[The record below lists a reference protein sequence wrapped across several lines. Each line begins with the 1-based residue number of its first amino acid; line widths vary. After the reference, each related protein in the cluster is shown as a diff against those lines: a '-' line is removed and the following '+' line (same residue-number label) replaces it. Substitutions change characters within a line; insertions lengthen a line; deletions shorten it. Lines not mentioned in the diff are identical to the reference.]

1 MWRSPLPESDLD
13 GSDLDTREGARLIGR
28 ALAKRRALLITGVI
42 LAALYTG
49 FKVAVPVIFRSI
61 VNKGFADGHP
71 TGARLLPL
79 IFLVIAMGLGQSTAG
94 GFRRYFAIRM
104 STRIATD
111 LRQRLFE
118 HWQRLSFGF
127 HDRVQTGQLM
137 ARANSDLEQVQNF
150 VVYIPLLFANL
161 LTFVAA
167 VVFMFAIDVPMAIA
181 AVSVLP
187 LLVLA
192 ARMMARRLSP
202 IVARIQQRLSD
213 LTTVVEESI
222 AGVRVVKA
230 LGREEEQVRRLT
242 VVADQV
248 REEALGAARARAT
261 YVPLLIALPSLATL
275 VVFWYGA
282 RQVISGHME
291 LGDLISFMFFIGLL
305 IWPLQLIG
313 ELTAQWKRAVA
324 SAARAHGVLDQDP
337 QIVDLPGARAV
348 PRGDGHISFVDVRF
362 SYDGGRVVLNDLSFE
377 VPAGSSVAVVGP
389 TGCGK
394 STVARLIPRF
404 YEVDSGH
411 ILIDG
416 CDIREMTVRSLRDR
430 IAIVFEDTF
439 LFSDTI
445 RENIAYGCL
454 DADDDRIMEAAR
466 LSRADDFIA
475 ALPEGLDTVV
485 GEQGMTLSGGQ
496 RQRLAIARALLT
508 DPEILILDSATTSV
522 DAAVENQI
530 RDALEVVMD
539 GRTTVIVADRPATVS
554 LAKEVIYLER
564 GQLVS
569 QGSHRELMKNFPKY
583 QRLMAPSGDGVAAS

>member
-1 MWRSPLPESDLD
+1 MPDPSILEAEE
-13 GSDLDTREGARLIGR
+13 LDTGQGARLIGR
-28 ALAKRRALLITGVI
+28 ALARRKAVLVTGVV

-49 FKVAVPVIFRSI
+49 FKVAVPVIFRSV
-61 VNKGFADGHP
+61 VNKGFADGQP
-71 TGARLLPL
+71 TGARLYPL
-79 IFLVIAMGLGQSTAG
+79 IALLLVMALGQSAAG

-104 STRIATD
+104 STRVATD

-137 ARANSDLEQVQNF
+137 ARANSDLEQIQNF

-161 LTFVAA
+161 LTF
-167 VVFMFAIDVPMAIA
+167 IA
-181 AVSVLP
+181 AVAFMFVINVTMAAAALAVLP
-187 LLVLA
+187 FLVLT
-192 ARMMARRLSP
+192 ARMMAKRLSP

-230 LGREEEQVRRLT
+230 LGREEEQVRQLT
-242 VVADQV
+242 VVADEV
-248 REEALGAARARAT
+248 RDEALAAARARAI
-261 YVPLLIALPSLATL
+261 YVPLLITLPSVATL
-275 VVFWYGA
+275 TVFWYGA
-282 RQVISGHME
+282 RQVISGQLE

-305 IWPLQLIG
+305 IWPLQLVG

-324 SAARAHGVLDQDP
+324 SAARAHNVLDQEP
-337 QIVDLPGARAV
+337 QIVDLPGARV
-348 PRGDGHISFVDVRF
+348 MPRGDGQIRFEDVSF
-362 SYDGGRVVLNDLSFE
+362 SYDNGRSVLDHLSFE
-377 VPAGSSVAVVGP
+377 VPPGSSVAIVGP

-404 YEVDSGH
+404 YEVDSGN

-445 RENIAYGCL
+445 RENIAYGCI
-454 DADDDRIMEAAR
+454 DADDDRIEEAAR
-466 LSRADDFIA
+466 LARADEFIA
-475 ALPEGLDTVV
+475 ALPDGLDTVV

-496 RQRLAIARALLT
+496 RQRIAIARALLT

-530 RDALEVVMD
+530 RDALEVVMRD
-539 GRTTVIVADRPATVS
+539 RTTVIVADRPATVL
-554 LAKEVIYLER
+554 LAHEIIYLEGGR
-564 GQLVS
+564 LMA
-569 QGSHRELMKNFPKY
+569 QGKHQDLLREIPEYRELMAGPDIG
-583 QRLMAPSGDGVAAS
+583 LGAS

>member
-1 MWRSPLPESDLD
+1 MPDPTILGTEE
-13 GSDLDTREGARLIGR
+13 LDTREGARLIGR
-28 ALAKRRALLITGVI
+28 ALVRRKVVLLAGMV

-49 FKVAVPVIFRSI
+49 FKVAVPVIFRSA
-61 VNKGFADGHP
+61 VNRGFADGQP
-71 TGARLLPL
+71 TGARLFPL
-79 IFLVIAMGLGQSTAG
+79 IVLLIVMALGQSAAG

-104 STRIATD
+104 STRVATD

-137 ARANSDLEQVQNF
+137 ARANSDLEQIQNF

-167 VVFMFAIDVPMAIA
+167 IVFMFVINVAMAA
-181 AVSVLP
+181 AALAVLP
-187 LLVLA
+187 LLVLT
-192 ARMMARRLSP
+192 ARLMAKRLSP

-230 LGREEEQVRRLT
+230 LGREDEQVRRLT
-242 VVADQV
+242 AVADEV
-248 REEALGAARARAT
+248 RDEALAAARARAI
-261 YVPLLIALPSLATL
+261 YVPLLIMLPSVATL

-282 RQVISGHME
+282 RQVISGQLE

-305 IWPLQLIG
+305 IWPLQLVG

-324 SAARAHGVLDQDP
+324 SAARAHNVLDQDP
-337 QIVDLPGARAV
+337 QIVDLPGARAM
-348 PRGDGHISFVDVRF
+348 PRGDGQIKFDDVSF
-362 SYDGGRVVLNDLSFE
+362 SYDNGRSVLDHLSFE
-377 VPAGSSVAVVGP
+377 VPPGSSVAIVGP

-404 YEVDSGH
+404 YEVDSGS

-416 CDIREMTVRSLRDR
+416 CDIKEMTVRSLRDR

-445 RENIAYGCL
+445 RENIAYGCI
-454 DADDDRIMEAAR
+454 DADDAKIEEAAR
-466 LSRADDFIA
+466 LARADEFIA
-475 ALPEGLDTVV
+475 ALPDGLDTVV

-496 RQRLAIARALLT
+496 RQRIAIARALLT

-530 RDALEVVMD
+530 RDALEVVMK

-554 LAKEVIYLER
+554 LAQEVIYLE
-564 GQLVS
+564 G
-569 QGSHRELMKNFPKY
+569 G
-583 QRLMAPSGDGVAAS
+583 RLMAQGRHQDLIREMPEYRNLMAGPDARLGDS

>member
-1 MWRSPLPESDLD
+1 MPDSTIFGTEE
-13 GSDLDTREGARLIGR
+13 LDTRQGARLIGH
-28 ALAKRRALLITGVI
+28 ALTRRKGVLIAGVV
-42 LAALYTG
+42 LAAIYTG
-49 FKVAVPVIFRSI
+49 FKVTVPVIFRSV
-61 VNKGFADGHP
+61 VNKGFAGGRP
-71 TGARLLPL
+71 TGAQLLPL
-79 IFLVIAMGLGQSTAG
+79 IGLLVVMALGQSASG

-104 STRIATD
+104 STRVSTD

-137 ARANSDLEQVQNF
+137 ARANSDLEQIQNF

-161 LTFVAA
+161 LTF
-167 VVFMFAIDVPMAIA
+167 IA
-181 AVSVLP
+181 AVAFMFIINVTMAAAALAVLP
-187 LLVLA
+187 LLVLT
-192 ARMMARRLSP
+192 ARMMAKRLSP

-230 LGREEEQVRRLT
+230 LGREDEQTRRLT
-242 VVADQV
+242 AVADEV
-248 REEALGAARARAT
+248 RDEALAAARVRAN
-261 YVPLLIALPSLATL
+261 YVPLLIALPSVATL

-282 RQVISGHME
+282 RHVISGQME

-305 IWPLQLIG
+305 IWPLQLVG

-324 SAARAHGVLDQDP
+324 SGARAHNVLDQEP
-337 QIVDLPGARAV
+337 QIVDMPGARV
-348 PRGDGHISFVDVRF
+348 MPRGSGQIKFDDVSF
-362 SYDGGRVVLNDLSFE
+362 SYDNNRTVLDHLSFE
-377 VPAGSSVAVVGP
+377 VPSGSSVAIVGP

-404 YEVDSGH
+404 YEVDSGQ

-454 DADDDRIMEAAR
+454 DADDAKIEEAAR
-466 LSRADDFIA
+466 LARADEFID
-475 ALPEGLDTVV
+475 ALPDGIDTLV
-485 GEQGMTLSGGQ
+485 GEQGMALSGGQ
-496 RQRLAIARALLT
+496 RQRIAVARALLK

-530 RDALEVVMD
+530 RDALEVVMK

-554 LAKEVIYLER
+554 LAREVIYLESGR
-564 GQLVS
+564 LIA
-569 QGSHRELMKNFPKY
+569 QGSHQDLLRDIPEYRELMAGTVSRPGA
-583 QRLMAPSGDGVAAS
+583 L